1 MAVYF
6 VFCKTQESQIYLLM
20 LIVAR
25 VCLKKVLAAA
35 MTTLWAR
42 WRLPSSVTSTASV
55 SAPAARMA
63 ASEELRFAGNW
74 FHFRQNF
81 WPPGSMITQLTHSG
95 YFSYVICWCTLDTR
109 AANEPS

>member
-1 MAVYF
+1 
-6 VFCKTQESQIYLLM
+6 M
-20 LIVAR
+20 LIVAG

-63 ASEELRFAGNW
+63 ASEEVRLPGNW

-81 WPPGSMITQLTHSG
+81 WPPGSMITRHTHSA

>member
-1 MAVYF
+1 M
-6 VFCKTQESQIYLLM
+6 TSDLLM
-20 LIVAR
+20 VIVAR
-25 VCLKKVLAAA
+25 VCLKKELAAA

-63 ASEELRFAGNW
+63 ASEELRLEGNW

-81 WPPGSMITQLTHSG
+81 WPGSMITQLTHSD